1 YTSRRVRAAGV
12 RLHLGPA
19 RPPSI
24 ARSPHR
30 GRKIPRGGSEFQGRK
45 KRKGAARSA
54 RTTLSGLLVGSDPS
68 VRNGVADDEIE
79 GIHLLAVHLHLVVQM
94 RSADQ
99 PGGAHLGDHL
109 SSLHPLTGA
118 HQDAGSVSEASAIT
132 EAVIDLHGVAVPAG
146 QRV

>member
-1 YTSRRVRAAGV
+1 
-12 RLHLGPA
+12 
-19 RPPSI
+19 
-24 ARSPHR
+24 
-30 GRKIPRGGSEFQGRK
+30 

-132 EAVIDLHGVAVPAG
+132 EAVIDLHGVAVPAASVPG
-146 QRV
+146 VPHDSVGRGKDGLPDRGGDVDPAVGAADPEDRMVSIG